1 MAITVKRP
9 VALHVIVTEDFKE
22 QLAAEL
28 QEAADDT
35 QRNIDQMDFQ
45 ARRYLAD
52 LQRTDLQ
59 RAMQV
64 RQQIEGERKKQEAV
78 KKEFLDRIVEAKNLE
93 LDSEFPRGTLE
104 SEVTIEVGDNLFEK
118 LGGSV
123 VVIKDGVI
131 TEIREG

>member
-1 MAITVKRP
+1 MAIIVKRP
-9 VALHVIVTEDFKE
+9 VALHVIVTEEFKE
-22 QLAAEL
+22 QLAREL

-52 LQRTDLQ
+52 LQRADLQ

-93 LDSEFPRGTLE
+93 LGTEFPRGTLE
-104 SEVTIEVGDNLFEK
+104 SEVSIEVGDNLFEK
-118 LGGSV
+118 LGSSV